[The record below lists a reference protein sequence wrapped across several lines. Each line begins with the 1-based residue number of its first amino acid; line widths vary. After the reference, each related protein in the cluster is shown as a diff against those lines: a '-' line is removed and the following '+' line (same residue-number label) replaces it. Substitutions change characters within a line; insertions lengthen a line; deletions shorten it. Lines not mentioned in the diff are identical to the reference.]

1 MKDLIKIER
10 ETILKHCYNR
20 YNYELSRDNI
30 VTNKCNLL
38 IVCISILLP
47 FILSLSYYLLSALG
61 SITLF
66 RIELIIFSIIL
77 VFILLTSLII
87 LFVANYPRNTVTFSS
102 LGSLKDCI
110 NSYSSKDDDFYF
122 KLECNNLDNVINSL
136 AMNNSIKF
144 KLISSA
150 IILLLVFVG
159 LCLLFSL
166 IFLVEY
172 FVI

>member
-1 MKDLIKIER
+1 MNEFVKIEK
-10 ETILKHCYNR
+10 EGILKHCYNR

-61 SITLF
+61 STTLF

-77 VFILLTSLII
+77 IFILLSSLTI
-87 LFVANYPRNTVTFSS
+87 LFIANYPRDTVTFSS

-122 KLECNNLDNVINSL
+122 RLECNNLDSVINSL
-136 AMNNSIKF
+136 AKNNSIKF

-159 LCLLFSL
+159 LCFLFSL
-166 IFLVEY
+166 TFLIEY